1 MVKAKGLG
9 RGLDALLL
17 SGEEDVQKNEGSL
30 QTLLISELQPGK
42 YQPRSIMQEEALHA
56 LSQSILKQGVMQP
69 IIVRPVGNN
78 QYEIIAG
85 ERRWRAAK
93 LANLNEVPVIIKNIP
108 DESALAMALIENI
121 QREDLNPLEEA
132 IGIKRLIDEFD
143 MTHEEAADA
152 VGKSRVTVSNLLRLL
167 TLTKPVQD
175 RLLSGKIDMGHARA
189 LIGLEG
195 SQQIMLCEEAIGI
208 KRLIDEFNMTHEE
221 AADAVGKSRVTVSNL
236 LRLLTLTKPVQD
248 RLLSG
253 KIDMGHARALIGLEG
268 SQQIMLCEEVIQ
280 KNLSV
285 REVEAL
291 VKNLQNSYKID
302 SQKPSPKK
310 INADVRQLEESLA
323 ETLGAS
329 VTIDAKK
336 NGSGILKVHYRNLEQ
351 LDEILKKIKG

>member
-93 LANLNEVPVIIKNIP
+93 LANLSEVPVIIKNIP

-195 SQQIMLCEEAIGI
+195 SQQIMLCEEAI
-208 KRLIDEFNMTHEE
+208 
-221 AADAVGKSRVTVSNL
+221 
-236 LRLLTLTKPVQD
+236 
-248 RLLSG
+248 
-253 KIDMGHARALIGLEG
+253 
-268 SQQIMLCEEVIQ
+268 Q

-291 VKNLQNSYKID
+291 VKNLQNSYKTD
-302 SQKPSPKK
+302 TQKAPPKK
-310 INADVRQLEESLA
+310 TNADVRQLEDSLS

-336 NGSGILKVHYRNLEQ
+336 NGSGTLKVHYRNLEQ

>member
-93 LANLNEVPVIIKNIP
+93 LANLSEVPVIIKNIP

-195 SQQIMLCEEAIGI
+195 SKQIMLCEEA
-208 KRLIDEFNMTHEE
+208 
-221 AADAVGKSRVTVSNL
+221 
-236 LRLLTLTKPVQD
+236 
-248 RLLSG
+248 
-253 KIDMGHARALIGLEG
+253 
-268 SQQIMLCEEVIQ
+268 IQ

-291 VKNLQNSYKID
+291 VKNLQNSYKTD
-302 SQKPSPKK
+302 TQKAPPKK
-310 INADVRQLEESLA
+310 TNADVRQLEDSLA

-336 NGSGILKVHYRNLEQ
+336 NGSGTLKVHYRNLEQ

>member
-17 SGEEDVQKNEGSL
+17 SGEEDVQKNEGTL
-30 QTLLISELQPGK
+30 QTLLVSELQPGK
-42 YQPRSIMQEEALHA
+42 YQPRSIIQEEALHA

-93 LANLNEVPVIIKNIP
+93 LANLSEVPVIIKNIP

-121 QREDLNPLEEA
+121 QREDLNPL
-132 IGIKRLIDEFD
+132 
-143 MTHEEAADA
+143 
-152 VGKSRVTVSNLLRLL
+152 
-167 TLTKPVQD
+167 
-175 RLLSGKIDMGHARA
+175 
-189 LIGLEG
+189 
-195 SQQIMLCEEAIGI
+195 EEAIGI

-302 SQKPSPKK
+302 SQKTSPKK

>member
-121 QREDLNPLEEA
+121 QRENLNPLEEA
-132 IGIKRLIDEFD
+132 
-143 MTHEEAADA
+143 
-152 VGKSRVTVSNLLRLL
+152 V
-167 TLTKPVQD
+167 
-175 RLLSGKIDMGHARA
+175 
-189 LIGLEG
+189 
-195 SQQIMLCEEAIGI
+195 GI

-248 RLLSG
+248 RLLNG

-268 SQQIMLCEEVIQ
+268 SQQIMLCEEIIQ

-285 REVEAL
+285 REVETL
-291 VKNLQNSYKID
+291 VKNIQNGSKTGV
-302 SQKPSPKK
+302 SPPSPKK
-310 INADVRQLEESLA
+310 TNADVRQLEESLA

>member
-17 SGEEDVQKNEGSL
+17 SGEEDAQKNEGSL

-42 YQPRSIMQEEALHA
+42 YQPRSIMQEEALLA

-121 QREDLNPLEEA
+121 QRENLNPLEEA
-132 IGIKRLIDEFD
+132 VGIKRLIDEFN

-152 VGKSRVTVSNLLRLL
+152 LGKSRVTVSNLLRLL

-175 RLLSGKIDMGHARA
+175 RLLNGKIDMGHARA

-195 SQQIMLCEEAIGI
+195 SQQIMLCEEI
-208 KRLIDEFNMTHEE
+208 
-221 AADAVGKSRVTVSNL
+221 
-236 LRLLTLTKPVQD
+236 
-248 RLLSG
+248 
-253 KIDMGHARALIGLEG
+253 
-268 SQQIMLCEEVIQ
+268 IQ

-291 VKNLQNSYKID
+291 VKNLQNGYKTGA
-302 SQKPSPKK
+302 SPSSPKK
-310 INADVRQLEESLA
+310 TNADVRQLEESLA
-323 ETLGAS
+323 EALGAS

-351 LDEILKKIKG
+351 LDEILKKIKR

>member
-1 MVKAKGLG
+1 MAKPKGLG
-9 RGLDALLL
+9 RGLDALL
-17 SGEEDVQKNEGSL
+17 SNTDEDTPKNDGSL
-30 QTLLISELQPGK
+30 QTLSISDLKPGK

-69 IIVRPVGNN
+69 IIVRPIGNN

-132 IGIKRLIDEFD
+132 
-143 MTHEEAADA
+143 
-152 VGKSRVTVSNLLRLL
+152 V
-167 TLTKPVQD
+167 
-175 RLLSGKIDMGHARA
+175 
-189 LIGLEG
+189 
-195 SQQIMLCEEAIGI
+195 GI

-291 VKNLQNSYKID
+291 VKNLQNSYKKD
-302 SQKPSPKK
+302 NATLSPKK
-310 INADVRQLEESLA
+310 TNADVRQLEESFA

-336 NGSGILKVHYRNLEQ
+336 NGSGVLKVHYRNLKQ

>member
-17 SGEEDVQKNEGSL
+17 SGEEDAQKNEGSL

-42 YQPRSIMQEEALHA
+42 YQPRSIMQEEALLA

-93 LANLNEVPVIIKNIP
+93 LANLNDVPVIIKNIP

-121 QREDLNPLEEA
+121 QRENLNPLEEA
-132 IGIKRLIDEFD
+132 
-143 MTHEEAADA
+143 
-152 VGKSRVTVSNLLRLL
+152 V
-167 TLTKPVQD
+167 
-175 RLLSGKIDMGHARA
+175 
-189 LIGLEG
+189 
-195 SQQIMLCEEAIGI
+195 GI

-248 RLLSG
+248 RLLNG

-268 SQQIMLCEEVIQ
+268 SQQIMLCEEIIQ

-285 REVEAL
+285 REVETL
-291 VKNLQNSYKID
+291 VKNLQNGYKTGQI
-302 SQKPSPKK
+302 SSSPKK
-310 INADVRQLEESLA
+310 TNADVRQLEESLA
-323 ETLGAS
+323 EALGAS

-351 LDEILKKIKG
+351 LDEILKKIKR

>member
-1 MVKAKGLG
+1 MAKPKGLG
-9 RGLDALLL
+9 RGLDALL
-17 SGEEDVQKNEGSL
+17 SNTDEDTPKNEGSL
-30 QTLLISELQPGK
+30 QTLSISDLKPGK

-69 IIVRPVGNN
+69 IIVRPIGNN

-121 QREDLNPLEEA
+121 QREDLNPL
-132 IGIKRLIDEFD
+132 
-143 MTHEEAADA
+143 
-152 VGKSRVTVSNLLRLL
+152 
-167 TLTKPVQD
+167 
-175 RLLSGKIDMGHARA
+175 
-189 LIGLEG
+189 
-195 SQQIMLCEEAIGI
+195 EEAIGI

-291 VKNLQNSYKID
+291 VKNLQNSYKTD
-302 SQKPSPKK
+302 KPKSSPKRT
-310 INADVRQLEESLA
+310 NADVRHLEESLA

-336 NGSGILKVHYRNLEQ
+336 NGSGVLKVHYRNLEQ

>member
-1 MVKAKGLG
+1 MAKPKGLG
-9 RGLDALLL
+9 RGLDALL
-17 SGEEDVQKNEGSL
+17 SNADEDTPKNEGSL
-30 QTLLISELQPGK
+30 QTLSISELKPGK

-69 IIVRPVGNN
+69 IIVRPIGNN

-121 QREDLNPLEEA
+121 QREDLNPL
-132 IGIKRLIDEFD
+132 
-143 MTHEEAADA
+143 
-152 VGKSRVTVSNLLRLL
+152 
-167 TLTKPVQD
+167 
-175 RLLSGKIDMGHARA
+175 
-189 LIGLEG
+189 
-195 SQQIMLCEEAIGI
+195 EEAIGI

-291 VKNLQNSYKID
+291 VKNLQNSYKTD
-302 SQKPSPKK
+302 KPTSSPKK
-310 INADVRQLEESLA
+310 TNADVRQLEESLA

-336 NGSGILKVHYRNLEQ
+336 NGSGVLKVHYRNLEQ
-351 LDEILKKIKG
+351 LDEILKKIKR

>member
-121 QREDLNPLEEA
+121 QRENLNPLEEA
-132 IGIKRLIDEFD
+132 
-143 MTHEEAADA
+143 
-152 VGKSRVTVSNLLRLL
+152 VG
-167 TLTKPVQD
+167 
-175 RLLSGKIDMGHARA
+175 M
-189 LIGLEG
+189 
-195 SQQIMLCEEAIGI
+195 

-248 RLLSG
+248 RLLNG

-268 SQQIMLCEEVIQ
+268 SQQIMLCEEIIQ

-285 REVEAL
+285 REVETL
-291 VKNLQNSYKID
+291 VKNLQNGSKTGV
-302 SQKPSPKK
+302 SPPSSKK
-310 INADVRQLEESLA
+310 TNADVRQLEESLA

>member
-17 SGEEDVQKNEGSL
+17 SGEEDVKKNEGSL

-121 QREDLNPLEEA
+121 QRENLNPLEEA
-132 IGIKRLIDEFD
+132 
-143 MTHEEAADA
+143 
-152 VGKSRVTVSNLLRLL
+152 V
-167 TLTKPVQD
+167 
-175 RLLSGKIDMGHARA
+175 
-189 LIGLEG
+189 
-195 SQQIMLCEEAIGI
+195 GI

-248 RLLSG
+248 RLLNG

-268 SQQIMLCEEVIQ
+268 SQQIMLCEEIIQ

-285 REVEAL
+285 REVETL
-291 VKNLQNSYKID
+291 VKNLQNGSKTGV
-302 SQKPSPKK
+302 SPPSPKK
-310 INADVRQLEESLA
+310 TNADVRQLEESLA

>member
-1 MVKAKGLG
+1 MAKPKGLG
-9 RGLDALLL
+9 RGLDALL
-17 SGEEDVQKNEGSL
+17 SNTDEDTPKNEGSL
-30 QTLLISELQPGK
+30 QTLSISDLKPGK

-56 LSQSILKQGVMQP
+56 LSQSILKQGIMQP
-69 IIVRPVGNN
+69 IIVRPIGNN

-121 QREDLNPLEEA
+121 QREDLNPL
-132 IGIKRLIDEFD
+132 
-143 MTHEEAADA
+143 
-152 VGKSRVTVSNLLRLL
+152 
-167 TLTKPVQD
+167 
-175 RLLSGKIDMGHARA
+175 
-189 LIGLEG
+189 
-195 SQQIMLCEEAIGI
+195 EEAIGI

-291 VKNLQNSYKID
+291 VKNLQNSYKTD
-302 SQKPSPKK
+302 KPTSSPKK
-310 INADVRQLEESLA
+310 TNADVRQLEESLA

-336 NGSGILKVHYRNLEQ
+336 NGSGVLKVHYRNLEQ

>member
-1 MVKAKGLG
+1 MAKLKGLG
-9 RGLDALLL
+9 RGLDALL
-17 SGEEDVQKNEGSL
+17 SNTDEDTPKNEGSL
-30 QTLLISELQPGK
+30 QTLSISDLKPGK

-69 IIVRPVGNN
+69 IIVRPIGNN

-121 QREDLNPLEEA
+121 QREDLNPL
-132 IGIKRLIDEFD
+132 
-143 MTHEEAADA
+143 
-152 VGKSRVTVSNLLRLL
+152 
-167 TLTKPVQD
+167 
-175 RLLSGKIDMGHARA
+175 
-189 LIGLEG
+189 
-195 SQQIMLCEEAIGI
+195 EEAIGI

-291 VKNLQNSYKID
+291 VKNLQNSYKTD
-302 SQKPSPKK
+302 KPTSSPKK
-310 INADVRQLEESLA
+310 TNAYVRQLEESLA

-336 NGSGILKVHYRNLEQ
+336 NGSGVLKVHYRNLEQ
-351 LDEILKKIKG
+351 LDEILKKIKR

>member
-1 MVKAKGLG
+1 MAKPKGLG
-9 RGLDALLL
+9 RGLDALL
-17 SGEEDVQKNEGSL
+17 SNTDEDTPKNEGSL
-30 QTLLISELQPGK
+30 QTLSISDLKPGK

-69 IIVRPVGNN
+69 IIVRPIGNN

-132 IGIKRLIDEFD
+132 IGIKRLIDEF
-143 MTHEEAADA
+143 
-152 VGKSRVTVSNLLRLL
+152 
-167 TLTKPVQD
+167 
-175 RLLSGKIDMGHARA
+175 
-189 LIGLEG
+189 
-195 SQQIMLCEEAIGI
+195 
-208 KRLIDEFNMTHEE
+208 NMTHEE

-253 KIDMGHARALIGLEG
+253 KIDMGHARAFIGLEG

-291 VKNLQNSYKID
+291 VKNLQNSYKTD
-302 SQKPSPKK
+302 KPTSSPKK
-310 INADVRQLEESLA
+310 TNADVRQLEESLA

-336 NGSGILKVHYRNLEQ
+336 NGSGVLKVHYRNLEQ

>member
-1 MVKAKGLG
+1 MAKLKGLG
-9 RGLDALLL
+9 RGLDALL
-17 SGEEDVQKNEGSL
+17 SNTDEDTPNNEGSL
-30 QTLLISELQPGK
+30 QTLSIIDLKPGK

-69 IIVRPVGNN
+69 IIVRPIGNN

-93 LANLNEVPVIIKNIP
+93 LAGLNEVPVIIKNIP

-132 IGIKRLIDEFD
+132 IGIKRLIDEFN
-143 MTHEEAADA
+143 MTHEAAADA

-195 SQQIMLCEEAIGI
+195 SQQIMLCEEAI
-208 KRLIDEFNMTHEE
+208 
-221 AADAVGKSRVTVSNL
+221 
-236 LRLLTLTKPVQD
+236 
-248 RLLSG
+248 
-253 KIDMGHARALIGLEG
+253 
-268 SQQIMLCEEVIQ
+268 Q

-291 VKNLQNSYKID
+291 VKNLQNSYKTD
-302 SQKPSPKK
+302 KPKSSLKRT
-310 INADVRQLEESLA
+310 NADVRHLEESLA

-336 NGSGILKVHYRNLEQ
+336 NGSGVLKVHYRNLEQ

>member
-1 MVKAKGLG
+1 MAKPKGLG
-9 RGLDALLL
+9 RGLDALL
-17 SGEEDVQKNEGSL
+17 SNTDEDTPKNEGSL
-30 QTLLISELQPGK
+30 QTLSISDLKPGK

-69 IIVRPVGNN
+69 IIVRPIGNN

-93 LANLNEVPVIIKNIP
+93 LAGLNEVPVIIKNIP

-132 IGIKRLIDEFD
+132 IGIKRLIDEFN
-143 MTHEEAADA
+143 MTHEAAADA

-195 SQQIMLCEEAIGI
+195 SQQIMLCEEAI
-208 KRLIDEFNMTHEE
+208 
-221 AADAVGKSRVTVSNL
+221 
-236 LRLLTLTKPVQD
+236 
-248 RLLSG
+248 
-253 KIDMGHARALIGLEG
+253 
-268 SQQIMLCEEVIQ
+268 Q

-291 VKNLQNSYKID
+291 VKNLQNSYKTD
-302 SQKPSPKK
+302 KPKSSLKRT
-310 INADVRQLEESLA
+310 NADVRHLEESLA

-336 NGSGILKVHYRNLEQ
+336 TGSGVLKVHYRNLEQ